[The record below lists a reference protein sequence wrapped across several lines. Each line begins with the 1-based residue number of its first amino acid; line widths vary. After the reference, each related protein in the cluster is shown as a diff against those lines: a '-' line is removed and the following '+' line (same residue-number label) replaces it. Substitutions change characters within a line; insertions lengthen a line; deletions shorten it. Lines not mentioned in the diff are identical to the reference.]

1 MTTARVR
8 EALEEALGPGAV
20 ATHRHNHTGAGKLS
34 FDVLAGGAHLWAK
47 VAADDEED
55 AALRT
60 WASVAALLAERH
72 SAPPVLEVLDVAG
85 HTGLLFPF
93 LDAEVATRASVQER
107 YAEVQA
113 VLDGLHADR
122 DLAVRLGGPTTSG
135 AVFREVWVSRFETDL
150 RIIAGHVA
158 PDVHAYLATEV
169 EVLSGLVDSLED
181 RVHVAIHGD
190 PWHEN
195 VLLASDR
202 VWLLDWED
210 LSVGDPVIDDAIL
223 RMDVLGSDDWPAGAR
238 FDIARRALL
247 LDAAVDGAA
256 DWVENS
262 DPAIRAGKER
272 AYLEGL
278 AAYRAHVAST

>member
-8 EALEEALGPGAV
+8 EALEVALGPGAV
-20 ATHRHNHTGAGKLS
+20 ATHRHNHTGTGKL
-34 FDVLAGGAHLWAK
+34 FDVLAGRAHLWAK

-72 SAPPVLEVLDVAG
+72 SAPRCSRSSTSP
-85 HTGLLFPF
+85 
-93 LDAEVATRASVQER
+93 ATRDCCSRSSTPRWRPGPPCRRGTPRCRPCWTVSTPIVTSR
-107 YAEVQA
+107 S
-113 VLDGLHADR
+113 GS
-122 DLAVRLGGPTTSG
+122 AVRQPAGRSS
-135 AVFREVWVSRFETDL
+135 REVWVSRFETDL

-247 LDAAVDGAA
+247 LDAALDGAA